1 MATAS
6 YTKTGTKSSAPVK
19 LDKNIF
25 GLIIK
30 DHALLKQVYIA
41 YLDNGRT
48 NNAVTKT
55 RGLVSGGG
63 RKPWKQ
69 KGTGRARFGSTR
81 NPIWRTGGIVF
92 GPTGEENYSKKVTK
106 KTKNI
111 ALRQALSLASASN
124 KVIILETFECKQGKV
139 KDTLK
144 LLDKIGA
151 KGKIVIV
158 VSLKDDLVDRATRNL
173 PNVRAVS
180 ADYLNVNDV
189 IDCDTLVISRKSI
202 DLLSERLKK

>member
-111 ALRQALSLASASN
+111 ALRQALSLASTSN
-124 KVIILETFECKQGKV
+124 KIAVIETFSNLDGKT
-139 KDTLK
+139 KDFVK
-144 LLDKIGA
+144 LLDKIEANGKVLCVVSDWDRNKEKA
-151 KGKIVIV
+151 ANNLQNVKVTAAANLNVYDTVNADKIVITTKA
-158 VSLKDDLVDRATRNL
+158 LE
-173 PNVRAVS
+173 
-180 ADYLNVNDV
+180 V
-189 IDCDTLVISRKSI
+189 IN
-202 DLLSERLKK
+202 ERLKG